1 MKKPSSPEKTAF
13 SLLFGVYKPVEV
25 FLLQHSNSFLVWGK

>member
-25 FLLQHSNSFLVWGK
+25 FFELCSQVIGQV